1 LEKNIAF
8 WETTWKIVCLKLPQS
23 GSNQVHLEEHYAWEN
38 TYKVKNILPREAM
51 EQIIPLLLVYIF
63 IAIIELHL
71 IRYI

>member
-1 LEKNIAF
+1 MR
-8 WETTWKIVCLKLPQS
+8 LKLPQS
-23 GSNQVHLEEHYAWEN
+23 GSNQVLVEEHYAWGD
-38 TYKVKNILPREAM
+38 TYKVKHILPREAM